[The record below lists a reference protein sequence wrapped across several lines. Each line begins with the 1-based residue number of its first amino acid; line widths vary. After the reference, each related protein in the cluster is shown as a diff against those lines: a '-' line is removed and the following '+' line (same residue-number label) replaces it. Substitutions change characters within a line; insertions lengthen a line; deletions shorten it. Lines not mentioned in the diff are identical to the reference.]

1 MNAQPERSWKKKFCA
16 VLSVLLRK
24 RLMVRR
30 GEQTVV
36 CLSLLYC
43 LCALLL
49 APHVVLPS
57 ALLALCLRYRFSLCL
72 DGQGATAGDVER
84 FMDRAASG
92 LRDAGERLSARV
104 TGGTRANARDARYD
118 FRDDDWDG

>member
-1 MNAQPERSWKKKFCA
+1 MPCSACSFASGLWCA
-16 VLSVLLRK
+16 AGS
-24 RLMVRR
+24 
-30 GEQTVV
+30 QTVV

-104 TGGTRANARDARYD
+104 TGGTRANARDAAMIFGTMIGTAEACRA
-118 FRDDDWDG
+118 